1 MEQVVWQVGEDHSVK
16 EARAAGE
23 LGGYR
28 VRDGRAEVCAEE
40 EGPKLVSVDPEPEV
54 KPAGDETPGDEPAG
68 KGIGGE
74 QAAQAGHGPA
84 GPVKAQDG
92 TASSG
97 SRRGLDCGSEAEK
110 EAEEKQPGPGVSP
123 DQTPVAS
130 QTL

>member
-1 MEQVVWQVGEDHSVK
+1 VGEAD
-16 EARAAGE
+16 
-23 LGGYR
+23 GYQ
-28 VRDGRAEVCAEE
+28 VRDGRAKVCAEE
-40 EGPKLVSVDPEPEV
+40 EGPKLVGVDPEPEV
-54 KPAGDETPGDEPAG
+54 KPEGDETPSDELAG
-68 KGIGGE
+68 KGIEGE
-74 QAAQAGHGPA
+74 QAAQTGHGPA

-97 SRRGLDCGSEAEK
+97 SRRGLDCGSEVEK